1 MKLPLNIDW
10 QQILLHAF
18 NFILLGGGLGFLL
31 YKPVKKF
38 MNGREEYYKNMDAEA
53 EKKLADAKADAEKY
67 SKLLA
72 DAEKKTEALRA
83 EKLADAEREARARV
97 AAAERESEKI
107 LDDARREAVE
117 ERDAMMRRAD
127 GEIADMVSK
136 AVDKMVG
143 ERSGD
148 AFDDFINSAGSK
160 ADGQKGDKN
169 DRA

>member
-1 MKLPLNIDW
+1 
-10 QQILLHAF
+10 
-18 NFILLGGGLGFLL
+18 
-31 YKPVKKF
+31 
-38 MNGREEYYKNMDAEA
+38 
-53 EKKLADAKADAEKY
+53 
-67 SKLLA
+67 
-72 DAEKKTEALRA
+72 
-83 EKLADAEREARARV
+83 
-97 AAAERESEKI
+97 
-107 LDDARREAVE
+107 
-117 ERDAMMRRAD
+117 MMRRAD

>member
-72 DAEKKTEALRA
+72 DAEKETEAMRA
-83 EKLADAEREARARV
+83 EKLADAEREARRAR
-97 AAAERESEKI
+97 ERE
-107 LDDARREAVE
+107 DT
-117 ERDAMMRRAD
+117 
-127 GEIADMVSK
+127 
-136 AVDKMVG
+136 
-143 ERSGD
+143 
-148 AFDDFINSAGSK
+148 
-160 ADGQKGDKN
+160 
-169 DRA
+169 

>member
-53 EKKLADAKADAEKY
+53 EKKLADAKAEAEKY
-67 SKLLA
+67 SRL
-72 DAEKKTEALRA
+72 
-83 EKLADAEREARARV
+83 LADAEREARARV

-148 AFDDFINSAGSK
+148 AFDDFINSAGSRSN
-160 ADGQKGDKN
+160 GQKGDKN